1 MKLKHHL
8 INCQQ
13 WSSVALR
20 ETQGNANFSQNSL
33 DIIWKSFPF
42 AGIFMFCFQ
51 NVQLT
56 QTRKR
61 GGGVGVGREREHS
74 TFGGQLR
81 TGVNFGFEL
90 HVKKQSWLRWAQN
103 RKGERRARRV
113 SRSNLGWLT
122 KSVAE
127 LGLKLEGCTFIFYIW
142 PELIVE
148 PACSVF
154 KSSEDWL
161 CSLLLML
168 VSTISTKLKFSPVQS
183 SDFLFILISLRLL
196 EVLSFSGTPLEFQ
209 RCSQERHQAC
219 PLKQQRRFCIFQE
232 MLLIAGIGIGE
243 KTGDQAAFPVTGT
256 CLLWSWWSLGLFKGL
271 NRLDDVI
278 LIFLLNQ
285 PLATSIHF
293 WYLCR
298 VMYLHDNS
306 SVRRLPLALILFWR
320 YLPAAFASSLFAGYQ
335 CHLQMLLMN
344 FTSNGKVLSCAA
356 CISTNTFLGPFI
368 SKFHF

>member
-1 MKLKHHL
+1 M
-8 INCQQ
+8 
-13 WSSVALR
+13 
-20 ETQGNANFSQNSL
+20 
-33 DIIWKSFPF
+33 
-42 AGIFMFCFQ
+42 
-51 NVQLT
+51 
-56 QTRKR
+56 
-61 GGGVGVGREREHS
+61 GVGREREHS

-278 LIFLLNQ
+278 LIFLLN
-285 PLATSIHF
+285 
-293 WYLCR
+293 
-298 VMYLHDNS
+298 
-306 SVRRLPLALILFWR
+306 
-320 YLPAAFASSLFAGYQ
+320 
-335 CHLQMLLMN
+335 
-344 FTSNGKVLSCAA
+344 
-356 CISTNTFLGPFI
+356 
-368 SKFHF
+368 